1 MAEAKDG
8 VTKVVLAL
16 FLSASVA
23 LAQNTQ
29 ATAAHTAATEA
40 RPATPE
46 ATGQNTPA
54 PSTSGQTTAAPLN
67 ISYVAGKLKIEAL
80 DSTLRDILT
89 KVAALTGVKIDIP
102 PGASSERLPVVKLG
116 PGPARQILAA
126 LLSAS
131 SFDYFIM
138 ASAADPEGVHDVLL
152 VPREKKAGGGNGAE
166 LVAQVAP
173 LSRGPDPRTDRR
185 TAVSSSKSDETPEPD
200 SPAPAEAANTVAQAD
215 PSTSA
220 PTQPDQPAPPPPT
233 QSNQGAVSP
242 AALANRS
249 GLTTEGAM
257 SPPSDLSPQS
267 INQQLQQMYQQRM
280 QMTQQN
286 RQSIQPPA
294 PGNTE
299 SK

>member
-8 VTKVVLAL
+8 VTGIVLAL
-16 FLSASVA
+16 LLSASIAV
-23 LAQNTQ
+23 AQNTQ
-29 ATAAHTAATEA
+29 PTAV
-40 RPATPE
+40 
-46 ATGQNTPA
+46 QPA
-54 PSTSGQTTAAPLN
+54 PASSRSEQTTATPLKV
-67 ISYVAGKLKIEAL
+67 SYVGGQLKIEAL

-89 KVAALTGVKIDIP
+89 KVASLTGVKIDIP

-116 PGPARQILAA
+116 PGPARQILAS

-131 SFDYFIM
+131 TFDYFIM
-138 ASAADPEGVHDVLL
+138 ASAVDPQGIQDVLL
-152 VPREKKAGGGNGAE
+152 VPREKKTGGSNGAE

-185 TAVSSSKSDETPEPD
+185 TETPEPD
-200 SPAPAEAANTVAQAD
+200 SSAPAEAANTVAQAD
-215 PSTSA
+215 SSTPA
-220 PTQPDQPAPPPPT
+220 PAQPDQPAPPPPT
-233 QSNQGAVSP
+233 QSNQGVPSP
-242 AALANRS
+242 AALSNRS

-257 SPPSDLSPQS
+257 SPPSDLSQQG

-286 RQSIQPPA
+286 RGSVQPPA
-294 PGNTE
+294 PANTE